1 MRWWSFGRAAAVDKA
16 DRQEA
21 VRQRAEL
28 QRLASA
34 NREAE
39 LARQAEDL
47 QALAHGGIPVMARKR
62 LTEQAQDPMALFT
75 SDLSPSELGLL
86 RQNGYRARGLVAG
99 SAMYHVGQPY
109 ASSVGDCEVTVLS
122 QAYDNAMDLAVRRVE
137 QEARL
142 LGAHG
147 VVGVRV
153 GLIRHE
159 WTEQTIEVTVIGTA
173 VEGPAPAPARPWLCD
188 LSVEEWWALHRA
200 GYDPVDLVWG
210 HSAWF
215 VLTTQVDEFAVRSW
229 SNTELGHWSQ
239 ALGQARIRAMM
250 AVKKRAQAVRAS
262 GVVGVRISHRLDEV
276 RLSGGEGGVYE
287 REHHNLVMA
296 VIGTAVRS
304 DTARPSQHRAALMML
319 SLADGRLAPAGVGKA
334 DLDVQD

>member
-1 MRWWSFGRAAAVDKA
+1 MRLWPFGRGTAEDEAA
-16 DRQEA
+16 RQESA
-21 VRQRAEL
+21 LQRAEL
-28 QRLASA
+28 QRLAAA

-47 QALAHGGIPVMARKR
+47 HALSHGGIPVMARKR
-62 LTEQAQDPMALFT
+62 LAEQAQDPLAIFT

-86 RQNGYRARGLVAG
+86 RQHGYRARGLVAG

-122 QAYDNAMDLAVRRVE
+122 RAYDNAMDLAVRRME
-137 QEARL
+137 QEVQL

-153 GLIRHE
+153 GLVRHE
-159 WTEQTIEVTVIGTA
+159 WTDQTIEVTVIGTA

-200 GYDPVDLVWG
+200 GYDPVHLVWG

-215 VLTTQVDEFAVRSW
+215 VLTTQGDEFAVRSW
-229 SNTELGHWSQ
+229 SNVELGHWSQ

-250 AVKKRAQAVRAS
+250 EVKKRAQAVRAA
-262 GVVGVRISHRLDEV
+262 GVVGVQVSHRLDEV

-304 DTARPSQHRAALMML
+304 DASRPSQHRAALMML

-334 DLDVQD
+334 DLSIEN